1 MASSVVET
9 HARRGEI
16 GVVTLTATC
25 HTDGTFTSTA
35 LETEISGELLQIET
49 DPGATAP
56 TANYDVTITDQNG
69 LDVLQGVGAN
79 RHTTTTE
86 LANIVF
92 SGTNVHPV
100 VHRSDTLTLVI
111 AGNSVS
117 GAIIVIKLY
126 YRGTHD

>member
-1 MASSVVET
+1 MASSLTQSHE
-9 HARRGEI
+9 RRGEI
-16 GVVTLTATC
+16 GVVILTATC

-35 LETEISGELLQIET
+35 IETEISGELLQIET
-49 DPGATAP
+49 NPGSPAP
-56 TANYDVTITDQNG
+56 TSNYDITITDEEG

-111 AGNSVS
+111 AGQSVS
-117 GAIIVIKLY
+117 GAVIVIKLY
-126 YRGTHD
+126 YRGVHD